1 MKKSLIL
8 ITYLF
13 LSTSAQAD
21 NVILMIGDGMGDN
34 HLKCA
39 AQDKT
44 IFTQTLPIKGWIQTH
59 SANHKITDSAAAA
72 TAYSCGYKT
81 NNKTLGKLPNGRD
94 YPTIAEQAIQK
105 GLSVGIYSTDHSTG
119 ATPSAFFAH
128 AFDRYDKKTIKAHK
142 DLASKTMDIVVP
154 IEKISEQTEQK
165 LNTLNLNK
173 KGFFAMFEGA
183 HIDTKSH
190 QNNLNLMK
198 EELYDFDLAVKNA
211 VNFAKKHPDTTV
223 IVLADHE
230 TGGLTNECKY
240 TSPNHTGVDVP
251 VYAYGKHK
259 ELFKDKQENVEI
271 YQKIHNILF
280 NKTPSEK

>member
-1 MKKSLIL
+1 MKKLL
-8 ITYLF
+8 ALLTYLF
-13 LSTSAQAD
+13 LSINAQAD

-39 AQDKT
+39 AQHRT
-44 IFTQTLPIKGWIQTH
+44 IFTQTLPVKGWVQTH
-59 SANHKITDSAAAA
+59 SANHKITDSAASA

-94 YPTIAEQAIQK
+94 CLTIAEKAIQK
-105 GLSVGIYSTDHSTG
+105 GISVGIYSTDHSTG

-128 AFDRYDKKTIKAHK
+128 TIDRHDKETIEQYK
-142 DLASKTMDIVVP
+142 DLASKTMDIIVP
-154 IEKISEQTEQK
+154 IKKISEQTEQK
-165 LNTLNLNK
+165 LNKLNSNK

-190 QNNLNLMK
+190 QNNLNLMR

-211 VNFAKKHPDTTV
+211 VNFAKKHTDTTV

-240 TSPNHTGVDVP
+240 TTFNHTGADVP

-259 ELFKDKQENVEI
+259 ELFYNKQDNVEI

-280 NKTPSEK
+280 NKIP